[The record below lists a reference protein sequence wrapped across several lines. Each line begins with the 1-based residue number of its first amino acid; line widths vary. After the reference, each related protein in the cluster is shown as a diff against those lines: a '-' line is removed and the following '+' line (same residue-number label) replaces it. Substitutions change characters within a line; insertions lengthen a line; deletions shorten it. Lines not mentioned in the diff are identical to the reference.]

1 MTEQCVRCAAP
12 AGILMTFNYDEATI
26 WLDDLR
32 QPVPDG
38 SGYPMCEE
46 HAGRLT
52 PPVGWTLV
60 DRRQPVRP
68 LFSALVE
75 VA

>member
-1 MTEQCVRCAAP
+1 MSFAYLDAIV
-12 AGILMTFNYDEATI
+12 
-26 WLDDLR
+26 WLDDLTE
-32 QPVPDG
+32 PVAPG
-38 SGYPMCEE
+38 SAYPMCEE
-46 HAGRLT
+46 HAEAFT

-68 LFSALVE
+68 LFASLE